1 MKQTFKKG
9 MLLFTVILMEILAG
23 AEIDLFVPSFP
34 ELRSQF
40 NLSAVWLEALL
51 SVNFAGYCLS
61 LFLVGSLAD
70 RYGRKPIILLGLM
83 VFIIGSFFCL
93 WEASYNFMLIGRF
106 LQGVG
111 VAAPAII
118 SFLIIADSYPLK
130 QQQYLM
136 GVLNGFIN
144 IAIAAAP
151 VVGSYITMYFHW
163 QGNFM
168 ALLFFSLLV
177 FIMTTLFIPNYKL
190 PKHKESLSLK
200 GYIPVF
206 QVKPLVL
213 LIVTLVFL
221 CIPYWIFLGMSPML
235 FMEDLGVSLSHY
247 GYYQGAWA
255 LIFAIGSIFFGL
267 IINKFDPKKM
277 LYLSA
282 HTCVIGLIAVT
293 WITII
298 NCSNPLLIT
307 LAFLPFSIGTII
319 PFILLYPLSLEY
331 LPEAKG
337 KISAIF
343 RCGTLIF
350 TAIGIELAGYYYIG
364 SFQNIGIILS
374 ICIIVGV
381 VALYLVIK
389 NHSLM
394 KFNQG

>member
-40 NLSAVWLEALL
+40 NLSPVWLEALL

-206 QVKPLVL
+206 QVKLLVL

-282 HTCVIGLIAVT
+282 HTCVIGLIAVA

-298 NCSNPLLIT
+298 DCRNPLLIT

-374 ICIIVGV
+374 GCIIVGV